1 MKKTYIQPVCK
12 MTYVKL
18 QKMIA
23 LSNPTPDN
31 LGQRGGNEVGD
42 NIDASRKYSLWDDDD
57 E

>member
-1 MKKTYIQPVCK
+1 MKKTYIQPVCN

-23 LSNPTPDN
+23 ASPTPEN

-42 NIDASRKYSLWDDDD
+42 NYDASRRYSLWDDD
-57 E
+57 EE

>member
-1 MKKTYIQPVCK
+1 